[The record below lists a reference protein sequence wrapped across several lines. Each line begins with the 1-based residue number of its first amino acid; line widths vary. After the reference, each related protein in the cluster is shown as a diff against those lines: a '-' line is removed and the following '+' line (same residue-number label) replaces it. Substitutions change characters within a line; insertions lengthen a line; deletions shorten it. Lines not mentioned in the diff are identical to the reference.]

1 MLILHSSHIILE
13 RKKSSK
19 HCHVSYHERS
29 FPVKYVS
36 DGFKWGEVE
45 ICPWVRSNSRGISL
59 YIFTFLLVE
68 NWN

>member
-1 MLILHSSHIILE
+1 MLSHSILE

-19 HCHVSYHERS
+19 HFHVSYHEKS

-36 DGFKWGEVE
+36 DGFKWEEVG
-45 ICPWVRSNSRGISL
+45 CPLVRSSSGGIGL
-59 YIFTFLLVE
+59 YIFNFLPLE